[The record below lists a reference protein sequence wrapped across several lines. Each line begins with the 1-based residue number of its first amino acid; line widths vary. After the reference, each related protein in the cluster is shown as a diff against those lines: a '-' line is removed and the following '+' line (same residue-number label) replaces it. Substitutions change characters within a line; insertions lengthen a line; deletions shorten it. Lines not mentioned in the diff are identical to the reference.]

1 MSAVLGW
8 ETLRKG
14 KEVPFNVVSQ
24 VYKHLGSDFIKRGF
38 KNLKTADPE
47 ELFTIDKLQKDHGL
61 LTDAIWHESLTKI
74 AEDKR
79 NYIIALLR
87 RGVKLTGKVPV
98 RLSTIHAVK
107 GGEAEKVLLRMDLS
121 ARFMEE
127 YTRNPDD
134 MNRLLYVALTR
145 AKRELHIVQPENNSR
160 GFRL

>member
-1 MSAVLGW
+1 
-8 ETLRKG
+8 
-14 KEVPFNVVSQ
+14 
-24 VYKHLGSDFIKRGF
+24 
-38 KNLKTADPE
+38 
-47 ELFTIDKLQKDHGL
+47 
-61 LTDAIWHESLTKI
+61 LTDAIWHEALTKI

-87 RGVKLTGKVPV
+87 RGVKLTGKAPV

-107 GGEAEKVLLRMDLS
+107 GGEAEKVLLLMDLS

-127 YTRNPDD
+127 YAVNPDD

-145 AKRELHIVQPENNSR
+145 AKKELHIVQPENNSR